1 MAAPTIDG
9 FKAEAARIGVTGRID
24 VASVDADAP
33 RDMSNL
39 DKATHTNLG
48 YISDDG
54 VTENRDED
62 NEEFVPWQENSAI
75 RQEIT
80 KSVVSFE
87 FTLWQ
92 STAATAGFYYGVAL
106 SDMRKN
112 ADGSVYFEESGK
124 PDLKRNQVVLTVVDG
139 DKARRIVLANA
150 QVTER
155 QEINYKSDE
164 MIGYGVTVTGYP
176 GPEGWSA
183 RRIFAEDWDDL
194 GQIEAA
200 PVDAAPEPEPAPAP

>member
-9 FKAEAARIGVTGRID
+9 FKAEAARVGVTGRID
-24 VASVDADAP
+24 IAEVGSPAP
-33 RDMSNL
+33 RDMANL
-39 DKATHTNLG
+39 DSLTHTNLG

-62 NEEFVPWQENSAI
+62 NEEFTPWQENSPI
-75 RQEIT
+75 RIEIT
-80 KSVVSFE
+80 KSTVSFE

-92 STAATAGFYYGVAL
+92 STAATAGFYFGV
-106 SDMRKN
+106 SKDDMFKN
-112 ADGSVYFEESGK
+112 ADGSVYFEEGGK

-139 DKARRIVLANA
+139 EHARRIVLANA

-155 QEINYKSDE
+155 QEISYKSDE

-176 GPEGWSA
+176 GPDGWSA
-183 RRIFAEDWDDL
+183 RRIFAENWDDI
-194 GQIEAA
+194 GEIE
-200 PVDAAPEPEPAPAP
+200 DAPEEPVVP